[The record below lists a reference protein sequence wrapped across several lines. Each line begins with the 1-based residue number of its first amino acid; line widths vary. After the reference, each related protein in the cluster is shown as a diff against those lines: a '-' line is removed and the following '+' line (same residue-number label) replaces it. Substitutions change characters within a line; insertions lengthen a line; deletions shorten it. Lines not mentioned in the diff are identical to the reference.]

1 MSNVQIADVATS
13 AQRTMN
19 DDITNYQWPLIIPAL
34 LEMTVPQIQ
43 DSILNLPFAW
53 RQKVAP

>member
-34 LEMTVPQIQ
+34 LEMTVPQIR
-43 DSILNLPFAW
+43 DSILSLPYAR
-53 RQKVAP
+53 RQKVPP